1 MQKPIL
7 KKRKNRQ
14 ENINEDAAA
23 EPKKFIKNDNGNK
36 KETKNSNISKK
47 VFKKKDEKQ
56 KSKSDEP
63 KTSKTNKTPIDN
75 EEDLDFN
82 TEDGKNMILISKM
95 NKIATKIF
103 SKNKEDPNKKFKIIE
118 TSLNKIS
125 ALIPKLINKR
135 SASKFF
141 QACFKFGNDS
151 QKSRIFDALKGS
163 DLAEIFKSKYG
174 HFLLIKIIKKGTK
187 EQKLKI
193 YNEILKNA
201 WFFISHKV
209 FSFFLFKAKK

>member
-1 MQKPIL
+1 MQKPNL
-7 KKRKNRQ
+7 KKRKNVQ
-14 ENINEDAAA
+14 ENRSEEIVS
-23 EPKKFIKNDNGNK
+23 EPKKFMKNNKGDK
-36 KETKNSNISKK
+36 KETNNTNTPKK
-47 VFKKKDEKQ
+47 TFQKKADKQKFKKDEAKA
-56 KSKSDEP
+56 SS
-63 KTSKTNKTPIDN
+63 TNKTNIAN
-75 EEDLDFN
+75 EEELDFN
-82 TEDGKNMILISKM
+82 TEDGKNMILITKM

-103 SKNKEDPNKKFKIIE
+103 SKNKEDPTKKIKIIE

-163 DLAEIFKSKYG
+163 DLSEIFKSKYG

-187 EQKLKI
+187 EQKKKI

-201 WFFISHKV
+201 WFFVSHKV
-209 FSFFLFKAKK
+209 FQFYIYD